1 MKCSTGVIRIC
12 TEFQCS
18 NHFYSFL
25 DSCKKHRCP
34 QTLFPACLQAPKGP
48 LLPVSQMPRSGSGK
62 LTNGKVPQ
70 LVPLPVGKGQGIGGP
85 DTPPGREE
93 DQHGSANGSSRKGPS
108 AIMRPR
114 STQTIVAAE
123 AVRWGACLCH
133 PQPGR

>member
-1 MKCSTGVIRIC
+1 MRLK
-12 TEFQCS
+12 
-18 NHFYSFL
+18 
-25 DSCKKHRCP
+25 
-34 QTLFPACLQAPKGP
+34 TLFLAFLQAPKGP

-70 LVPLPVGKGQGIGGP
+70 LVPPPVGKGQGNSGP

-114 STQTIVAAE
+114 STQTVVAAE
-123 AVRWGACLCH
+123 AVRWGACMCH
-133 PQPGR
+133 LKPGRERGRGSECLEVLGH